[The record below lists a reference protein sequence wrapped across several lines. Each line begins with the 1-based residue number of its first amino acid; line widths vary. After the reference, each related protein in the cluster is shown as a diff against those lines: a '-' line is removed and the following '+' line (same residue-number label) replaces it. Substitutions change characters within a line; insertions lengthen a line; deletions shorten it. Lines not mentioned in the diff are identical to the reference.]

1 MHIKPKHKCL
11 CLKCQRFFLWSGSI
25 SYVSMK
31 ENGGVKEREV
41 KCSISILCF
50 DIDGE
55 F

>member
-1 MHIKPKHKCL
+1 MLVFEVPA
-11 CLKCQRFFLWSGSI
+11 FFLWSGSI